1 MRAKRRLIGT
11 AALAAAGLLVAACS
25 SSSSSAPASSGATGT
40 ASASAAAASSGSS
53 QVTIGVDL
61 TYNNPAFW
69 AAYINYEQQYASQM
83 HIKLLGPLLAA
94 ANASLQNQ
102 QIENLVNEGAQA
114 IIVNPETATSLGP
127 AISYAAAHHVQLVSV
142 DTIVGAG
149 HVYMVVRASNTLYGQ
164 DACAYIANSVKSG
177 YVLDLEGDLTSS
189 NGADRTNAFD
199 SCMAANDP
207 GVKLLKDPTVWTD
220 ATAVTDAQDA
230 VNAYGSQLKA
240 IYSQWSSPD
249 TGILPLL
256 KSKGLTNTIVVSDDG
271 VPFEMCDIGNGSG
284 TASPSRTTPPRA
296 SSSRPPSPAAARPP
310 CRTSRTTGT
319 PTSPTRSS
327 RRSSPRPPPSC
338 RSRARST
345 ACPPRSRRPR
355 SRTRTCGATC
365 TARPTAASAPH
376 RPRPNVSRWPAS
388 SRAPATR
395 TDISNDFQRPG
406 ARRGDRHR
414 EAFRHHPR
422 PARRQPVDQGR
433 TVPRAGRPQRRGQ
446 VDARLD
452 PVRPRRAG
460 RRDRGVRR

>member
-25 SSSSSAPASSGATGT
+25 SSSSSSASAPVSSSASST
-40 ASASAAAASSGSS
+40 ASASAAATASGSA
-53 QVTIGVDL
+53 QVKIGVDL
-61 TYNNPAFW
+61 TYNNTAFW
-69 AAYINYEQQYASQM
+69 AAYINYEQQYAQQM

-127 AISYAAAHHVQLVSV
+127 AITYAAAHHVQLVSV

-164 DACAYIANSVKSG
+164 DACAYIASNVKSG

-256 KSKGLTNTIVVSDDG
+256 KSKGLTNTIVISDDG
-271 VPFEMCDIGNGSG
+271 VPFEMCDIGNGSV
-284 TASPSRTTPPRA
+284 TASQSQ
-296 SSSRPPSPAAARPP
+296 PANLYAQYALTYAEDAAKGVKLAAGQPGGGAP
-310 CRTSRTTGT
+310 TLQNVAYDGDTNLADPIVAPFVTKTATKLSL
-319 PTSPTRSS
+319 TSPVDGLPGSFTT
-327 RRSSPRPPPSC
+327 
-338 RSRARST
+338 T
-345 ACPPRSRRPR
+345 AVSDANLWGNVYGQAHGGVC
-355 SRTRTCGATC
+355 
-365 TARPTAASAPH
+365 AASA
-376 RPRPNVSRWPAS
+376 S
-388 SRAPATR
+388 S
-395 TDISNDFQRPG
+395 
-406 ARRGDRHR
+406 
-414 EAFRHHPR
+414 
-422 PARRQPVDQGR
+422 
-433 TVPRAGRPQRRGQ
+433 
-446 VDARLD
+446 
-452 PVRPRRAG
+452 
-460 RRDRGVRR
+460 